1 MHLQEQVYVPL
12 GLYVHVPFCGVP
24 CSYCAFYKERL
35 TPAALERYTH
45 CLCDEIR
52 SIDDDRA
59 FDTIYF
65 GGGNPGVL
73 GPEQIGRIAAN
84 IHQKLRQS
92 PREWTVESSPNM
104 VSESKL
110 RAWQSAG
117 VNRLSLG
124 VQSFD
129 ERTLRAL
136 GRKQNPRQ
144 TFHAYELIRQMGY
157 RNVGLD
163 LIFSAPEQT
172 ATQLIADLTTAISL
186 APEHISTYCL
196 TYEEG
201 TPLSQKVGNGAEEG
215 RDSDFYEMVCDFLG
229 NRGYE
234 QYEISNFCQRGYASI
249 HNKNTWRMADWI
261 GLGPS
266 ASSQYRG
273 RRYSQMASVG
283 RWAAG
288 IENRHPEWRD
298 IVNLDE
304 KILAIDK
311 IIFGLRMN
319 EGVDISRNPCGDR
332 LEFFFRD
339 LQSEALLIREGP
351 IIRLTRQGRLL
362 CDAITQEIFNF
373 F

>member
-12 GLYVHVPFCGVP
+12 GLYVHVPFCGIP

-35 TPAALERYTH
+35 IPAALERYIH
-45 CLCDEIR
+45 CLCDEIW
-52 SIDDDRA
+52 SIDDNRA

-73 GPEQIGRIAAN
+73 GPEQIGKIASS
-84 IHQKLRQS
+84 IHQKLKQS
-92 PREWTVESSPNM
+92 PREWTVECSPNT
-104 VSESKL
+104 VSEAKL

-129 ERTLRAL
+129 ERTLHAL
-136 GRKQNPRQ
+136 GRKQNPSQ
-144 TFHAYELIRQMGY
+144 IFHAYKLIRQMGY
-157 RNVGLD
+157 QNVSFD

-186 APEHISTYCL
+186 APEHLSTYCL
-196 TYEEG
+196 TYEKG
-201 TPLSQKVGNGAEEG
+201 TPLSQKMGNGAEEV
-215 RDSDFYEMVCDFLG
+215 RDHDFYEMVCDFLG
-229 NRGYE
+229 NHGYK
-234 QYEISNFCQRGYASI
+234 QYEISNFCQRSYASV

-273 RRYSQMASVG
+273 KRYTQTASVE

-288 IENRHPEWRD
+288 VENHHPEWSD

-304 KILAIDK
+304 KILEIDK

-319 EGVDISRNPCGDR
+319 EGVDISRNSCGNR
-332 LEFFFRD
+332 LKSIFQD
-339 LQSEALLIREGP
+339 LQNEALLVREGP
-351 IIRLTRQGRLL
+351 IIRLTHQGRLL
-362 CDAITQEIFNF
+362 CDAIAQEIFNIF
-373 F
+373 

>member
-12 GLYVHVPFCGVP
+12 GLYVHVPFCGIP

-35 TPAALERYTH
+35 TPTALERYTR
-45 CLCDEIR
+45 CLCAEIR

-73 GPEQIGRIAAN
+73 GPEQIGQIAEN

-92 PREWTVESSPNM
+92 PSEWTVECSPNT
-104 VSESKL
+104 VSEAKL
-110 RAWQSAG
+110 RAWKSAG

-129 ERTLRAL
+129 ERTLGAL
-136 GRKQNPRQ
+136 GRKQNPSQ
-144 TFHAYELIRQMGY
+144 IFQAYELIRQMGY
-157 RNVGLD
+157 RNVNFD
-163 LIFSAPEQT
+163 LIFSAPGQT
-172 ATQLIADLTTAISL
+172 AAQLLADLTTAIFL

-196 TYEEG
+196 TYEDG
-201 TPLSQKVGNGAEEG
+201 TPLSQKMGNGAEEG
-215 RDSDFYEMVCDFLG
+215 RDRDFYEMVCDFLG
-229 NRGYE
+229 SRGYE
-234 QYEISNFCQRGYASI
+234 QYEISNFCQRSYASV

-273 RRYSQMASVG
+273 KRYSQISSVG

-288 IENRHPEWRD
+288 VENHSPEWSD
-298 IVNLDE
+298 IVNLD
-304 KILAIDK
+304 KKTLAIDK

-319 EGVDISRNPCGDR
+319 EGVDIARNPCGDQ
-332 LEFFFRD
+332 LKSLFQN
-339 LQSEALLIREGP
+339 LQNEALLIRDGP
-351 IIRLTRQGRLL
+351 IIRLTRRGRLL
-362 CDAITQEIFNF
+362 CDAIAREIFNIL
-373 F
+373 